1 MPAPGRASRA
11 YSALGMRE
19 SDRSEAADGQNIH
32 QAIVARPLD
41 LDARHLD
48 VRHLDVRRCFYSPTG
63 VQSSMRHPS
72 GARTYETICPQ
83 GLETGA
89 LHSMAPS
96 FIA

>member
-1 MPAPGRASRA
+1 MCGCGSLIDQKR
-11 YSALGMRE
+11 
-19 SDRSEAADGQNIH
+19 ADGQTIH
-32 QAIVARPLD
+32 KVILARPLD

-89 LHSMAPS
+89 LNSIAPS
-96 FIA
+96 LNA